1 MSEIATW
8 VKLLVELGMEVW
20 KAIEAG
26 DDTKTVG
33 EIFAGRR
40 KDMDKIRELE
50 ERAREHF
57 SRPG

>member
-1 MSEIATW
+1 MSEISEW
-8 VKLLVELGMEVW
+8 VRLLVELGLEVW
-20 KAIEAG
+20 RAVEAG
-26 DDTKTVG
+26 ENSKTVG

-57 SRPG
+57 SP